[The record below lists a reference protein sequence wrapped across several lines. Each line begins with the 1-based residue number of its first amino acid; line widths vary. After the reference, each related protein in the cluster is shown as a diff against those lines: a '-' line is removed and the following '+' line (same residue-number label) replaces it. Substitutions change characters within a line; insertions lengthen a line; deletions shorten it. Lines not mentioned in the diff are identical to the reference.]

1 MYVCVLTVYMCTTCM
16 QVPQK
21 PKKKGIGYFGTG
33 VMDACVLSWEYL
45 ESNFEKHFLKEQKV
59 PLITDLF
66 V

>member
-1 MYVCVLTVYMCTTCM
+1 MCMGICIFCEPLSC
-16 QVPQK
+16 PQK